1 MAGNYNAQN
10 SITIRRLRSS
20 DSLMLSLGSN
30 GKPLFQAVDKDS
42 GAVNPNW
49 EVANNQPIVI
59 PIATSSRG
67 NIVTHIWHKWK
78 YNGVEIIFDEGES
91 PVGGWST
98 DESGRFQ
105 TNESGHLKIIKNL
118 ASQINLADDTLTYET
133 QVSVGGVEYEL
144 TATKT
149 IVIHQMGSSSYYA
162 VILSDT
168 DTLTSSVPSTT
179 VTVKLYQG
187 TNEITSFYPK
197 WSKDFDLW
205 TSKNGQKTI
214 TVTRDDVGGSQL
226 FLADIFKSESDTAS
240 IAKAGVKI
248 RDLADEHRIVIDITS
263 ANKMVWKDVDGT
275 NHNVTCKAKVVNV
288 TKNAV
293 ITPTNPTWRM
303 DVMDTE
309 NWVSLKTSNTDT
321 ITVTP
326 AETDI
331 GDDFYDRDVI
341 AEVWFD

>member
-1 MAGNYNAQN
+1 MAGNYNVQN

-20 DSLMLSLGSN
+20 DSLMLTLGGN
-30 GKPLFQAVDKDS
+30 GIPLFQAVDKDS

-49 EVANNQPIVI
+49 EVAENQPIVI
-59 PIATSSRG
+59 PKARSTRG
-67 NIVTHIWHKWK
+67 NVITHLQHKWK
-78 YNGVEIIFDEGES
+78 YNGVEIVFDEEQS
-91 PVGGWST
+91 PVGGWYT
-98 DESGRFQ
+98 DNSERFQ
-105 TNESGHLKIIKNL
+105 TNENGHLKIIKNL

-133 QVSVGGVEYEL
+133 QVSVGGVEYDL

-162 VILSDT
+162 LIVSDT
-168 DTLTSSVPSTT
+168 DTLTSDVTSTT

-197 WSKDFDLW
+197 WYKDFDLW
-205 TSKNGQKTI
+205 TAKNGQNPI
-214 TVTRDDVGGSQL
+214 TVTREDVGGSQL
-226 FLADIFKSESDTAS
+226 FLADIFKSESDSTS

-248 RDLADEHRIVIDITS
+248 RDEADEYIIVIDIIS
-263 ANKMVWKDVDGT
+263 DNKMVWKDINGVD
-275 NHNVTCKAKVVNV
+275 HNVECKAKVVNV
-288 TKNAV
+288 KRNTV

-309 NWVSLKTSNTDT
+309 NWKSLKTSNTDT

-326 AETDI
+326 AETDV
-331 GDDFYDRDVI
+331 GDEYYDRDVI